1 MPDPLSQRGIER
13 PAYLLLL
20 LLDFFSPPWLLRLLL
35 RPELAR
41 SLFCILA
48 LPPLPAA
55 WARLL
60 PLLEEDADFD
70 LRAAIDI
77 SFDVARPAHHARS
90 HSVTL
95 EARLG
100 LSVSCGCAF
109 L

>member
-48 LPPLPAA
+48 LPP
-55 WARLL
+55 
-60 PLLEEDADFD
+60 
-70 LRAAIDI
+70 
-77 SFDVARPAHHARS
+77 
-90 HSVTL
+90 
-95 EARLG
+95 
-100 LSVSCGCAF
+100 
-109 L
+109 

>member
-60 PLLEEDADFD
+60 LPLLDDDDFE
-70 LRAAIDI
+70 LRDAIDI
-77 SFDVARPAHHARS
+77 SLVILR
-90 HSVTL
+90 
-95 EARLG
+95 G
-100 LSVSCGCAF
+100 
-109 L
+109 